1 MNTGLTKKVKAK
13 KVNKNNRNKKFNKN
27 SKKSHQNI
35 RIKKHKNKGKISKKQ
50 KGGVNKN
57 IEPTRKL
64 QDELRF
70 KDMIDQKVGPL
81 DMGSKWPGKP
91 PTPDCSIM

>member
-1 MNTGLTKKVKAK
+1 MNTVLTKKVKVK
-13 KVNKNNRNKKFNKN
+13 KINRKRKNNKLNKN
-27 SKKSHQNI
+27 SKKTQQNNNI
-35 RIKKHKNKGKISKKQ
+35 NRRKKNKGISKKQ

-57 IEPTRKL
+57 VEPTRKL